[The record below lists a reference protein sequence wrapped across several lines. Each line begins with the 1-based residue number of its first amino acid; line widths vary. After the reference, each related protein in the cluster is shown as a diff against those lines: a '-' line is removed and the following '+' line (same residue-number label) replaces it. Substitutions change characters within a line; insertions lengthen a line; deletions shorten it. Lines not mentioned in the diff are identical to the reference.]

1 MIDASIY
8 LAYSVAGAI
17 LTTIISLLCH
27 FNKKTLIKKLC
38 KEKEIVLQAEEI
50 IPASAPSP
58 PSIATQSVIQL
69 ILEVNNNDD
78 SQWPIIN

>member
-27 FNKKTLIKKLC
+27 FNKKTIIKKLC

-50 IPASAPSP
+50 IPTHPSP
-58 PSIATQSVIQL
+58 TNPIKL
-69 ILEVNNNDD
+69 ILEVNNNEDT
-78 SQWPIIN
+78 QWPIIN